1 MKLTR
6 KIAFEYLILSGFFSF
21 LLFSCQ
27 KEKKHENVQSN
38 GNNNQIVYRMSN
50 LSDLDEVK
58 NESYEIHNEYLEQLL
73 QAYTLNQL
81 PTINTHDNFIAQTN
95 WSKEY
100 FTDISMD
107 MTMWSSIENIVLSK
121 YNASNSSFEINCS
134 VYNTQASTQMKHYT
148 DIIISNIQLIMN
160 NDEDIDLIAI
170 CDDIFSTM
178 KNDTNLSSNEKLA
191 LASIIGVVQG
201 SYTYWDIHS
210 ETWPNIIRPDIQAK
224 WKQVAGFLLADA
236 MGAMDGAAA
245 GSVTLIGTVPGAVLG
260 GALYS
265 GFTAWSW

>member
-1 MKLTR
+1 
-6 KIAFEYLILSGFFSF
+6 
-21 LLFSCQ
+21 
-27 KEKKHENVQSN
+27 
-38 GNNNQIVYRMSN
+38 
-50 LSDLDEVK
+50 
-58 NESYEIHNEYLEQLL
+58 
-73 QAYTLNQL
+73 
-81 PTINTHDNFIAQTN
+81 
-95 WSKEY
+95 
-100 FTDISMD
+100 
-107 MTMWSSIENIVLSK
+107 
-121 YNASNSSFEINCS
+121 
-134 VYNTQASTQMKHYT
+134 MKHYT